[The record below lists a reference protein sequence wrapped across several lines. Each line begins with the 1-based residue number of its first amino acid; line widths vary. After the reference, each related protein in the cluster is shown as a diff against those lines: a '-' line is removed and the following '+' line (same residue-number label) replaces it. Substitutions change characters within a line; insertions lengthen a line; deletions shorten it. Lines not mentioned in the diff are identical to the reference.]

1 LNRNFFRAVN
11 RLIWKDL
18 RTEWRSRE
26 MVSAM
31 LVFSLVD
38 LLVFNFAL
46 ELEFSVNRGMV
57 TGILWVTQAFAG
69 TLGISRSF
77 SREKEQGNL
86 EGLLLA
92 PVDRFAIYLAKL
104 VVNWVVILI
113 VTAILVPA
121 GMVLFNVNL
130 LSPLLILVVLLGTL
144 GYVEAGTL
152 LAGMAVQ
159 TRMRDLV
166 LPVILLPVVIPLFL
180 AAVRASR
187 LILGSSGIDSTG
199 FWIAMIAG
207 FDIIFF
213 VIAYLL
219 FGQVIKE

>member
-1 LNRNFFRAVN
+1 
-11 RLIWKDL
+11 
-18 RTEWRSRE
+18 
-26 MVSAM
+26 
-31 LVFSLVD
+31 
-38 LLVFNFAL
+38 
-46 ELEFSVNRGMV
+46 
-57 TGILWVTQAFAG
+57 
-69 TLGISRSF
+69 
-77 SREKEQGNL
+77 L

-207 FDIIFF
+207 FDIIFCDC
-213 VIAYLL
+213 L
-219 FGQVIKE
+219 FIIRAGHQGMK